1 MASGQ
6 LRIIKVIGVT
16 DDKDIKKMANSLDSV
31 TKSAKKLETGFSSLK
46 NLAYGAAGASIFGF
60 GARELSGIADGMIQL
75 NSKLTIFVGEGE
87 KASRAFKDIA
97 QIANDTKAPINDIAT
112 IFTRIA
118 VATQRLNLSTDTQL
132 KLTRLLQQSFRV
144 SGATAEESTAS
155 TIQFAQALS
164 FGQLRGQELR
174 SVLSQNAVLANIF
187 GKAIEGSGKDIYKFA
202 EAGGFTTKFVLKAL
216 FDNMQDIEDM
226 AQKLAPT
233 FEQTL
238 TLAMNKFTIAVKD
251 LNTEFDLNGKF
262 ARGMQWLLDNGNEV
276 AGVILAI
283 ASTAIPR
290 LILSVQSLTVTMLA
304 NPLGIIVTAAGALIG
319 GLTLLAVKL
328 AGGFKEFMAEIKALP
343 QAIALVALQFTQ
355 LVFAVGTLGMTS
367 KEGFLDSTVE
377 RMKWSIEAIRQGA
390 KDFEKEMTVFDE
402 LKIRSEKATVE
413 TPIADPVLS
422 IEKQIGAL
430 NARFNAGR
438 MGAASFIKE
447 LERLEKLQLKE
458 KLLAGT
464 TSLAKFHEELGKNKV
479 EYFAL
484 QMEYGLITIDQFNK
498 KINEFKIQELSRKF
512 AEAKVTL
519 EQYTEQMRKLKIE
532 GMDQESI
539 MTGIA
544 KGTDAYLSS
553 VKSMSEQVG
562 TIVEGAFKGM
572 EDALF
577 NMTKTGAL
585 NFKDMA
591 QSILDDITRMAI
603 RMAILKPIAGMM
615 GNMFDFGAPSTG
627 AAISG
632 SASGATMGGGF
643 GADLKLAKG
652 GVLDGPSF
660 FGMGQGKTGVA
671 GEAGPEAVLPL
682 KRSADGVLGVRAAP
696 TTINIINNGNS
707 EVTTQEKTGPDG
719 SKVIDVMIQAKVREG
734 ITNGMFDKQMRQ
746 SYGISRK
753 GV

>member
-1 MASGQ
+1 
-6 LRIIKVIGVT
+6 
-16 DDKDIKKMANSLDSV
+16 
-31 TKSAKKLETGFSSLK
+31 
-46 NLAYGAAGASIFGF
+46 
-60 GARELSGIADGMIQL
+60 
-75 NSKLTIFVGEGE
+75 
-87 KASRAFKDIA
+87 
-97 QIANDTKAPINDIAT
+97 
-112 IFTRIA
+112 
-118 VATQRLNLSTDTQL
+118 
-132 KLTRLLQQSFRV
+132 
-144 SGATAEESTAS
+144 
-155 TIQFAQALS
+155 
-164 FGQLRGQELR
+164 
-174 SVLSQNAVLANIF
+174 
-187 GKAIEGSGKDIYKFA
+187 
-202 EAGGFTTKFVLKAL
+202 
-216 FDNMQDIEDM
+216 
-226 AQKLAPT
+226 
-233 FEQTL
+233 
-238 TLAMNKFTIAVKD
+238 
-251 LNTEFDLNGKF
+251 
-262 ARGMQWLLDNGNEV
+262 
-276 AGVILAI
+276 
-283 ASTAIPR
+283 
-290 LILSVQSLTVTMLA
+290 
-304 NPLGIIVTAAGALIG
+304 
-319 GLTLLAVKL
+319 
-328 AGGFKEFMAEIKALP
+328 
-343 QAIALVALQFTQ
+343 
-355 LVFAVGTLGMTS
+355 
-367 KEGFLDSTVE
+367 
-377 RMKWSIEAIRQGA
+377 
-390 KDFEKEMTVFDE
+390 
-402 LKIRSEKATVE
+402 
-413 TPIADPVLS
+413 
-422 IEKQIGAL
+422 
-430 NARFNAGR
+430 

-615 GNMFDFGAPSTG
+615 GNMFDFGAPATG

-643 GADLKLAKG
+643 GADLRLAKG

-696 TTINIINNGNS
+696 TTINIINNGNN

-734 ITNGMFDKQMRQ
+734 ITNGMFDRQFKQ